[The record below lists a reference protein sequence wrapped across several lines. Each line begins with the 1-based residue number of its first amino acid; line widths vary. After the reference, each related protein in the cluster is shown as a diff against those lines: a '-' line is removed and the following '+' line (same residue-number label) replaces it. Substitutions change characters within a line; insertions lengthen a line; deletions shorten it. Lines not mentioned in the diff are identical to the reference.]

1 MDQAIDELRVAGPLP
16 RCHRGGMGATGA
28 VPSAPLAL
36 PLVGGRYVD
45 WGVISISVTNLV
57 IIIAMVVVFVL
68 ALVLPFPHQHDDE
81 R

>member
-1 MDQAIDELRVAGPLP
+1 
-16 RCHRGGMGATGA
+16 MGASGA
-28 VPSAPLAL
+28 SLAASLVL
-36 PLVGGRYVD
+36 PHVGGRYVD